1 MTVPLKIAAL
11 SFVFFLSGAAALL
24 FETLWFR
31 LAGLTFGNSVWASM
45 LVLAGYMGGLA
56 IGNGLAGTV
65 GSFVL
70 RPIRLYAMLEL
81 GIAATGIG
89 LVLIFPDL
97 TRFLIPWFRPF
108 LESFWTI
115 NLFRFCSALGL
126 MLIPTAAMGATL
138 PLLVRALCR
147 ADSNFGSVLGLL
159 YGWNTLGAVGG
170 ALVGELVLIEH
181 FGLSG
186 TGWAAGG
193 LNISAGLLAYLL
205 ARRVERSP
213 AGFDPGRADSDAV
226 SSAVR
231 KVLRCRGL
239 LLAGFIAGAVLL
251 GLEMVWFRFLQ
262 LFVRSTNLTFA
273 IMLAA
278 VLGGI
283 GLGGLVASRW
293 MKRTHRA
300 DAWAPLI
307 ALACGG
313 ATVATYALFDPLG
326 AYHLAAW
333 KIALLAVLL
342 MFPVALGSGALFAL
356 LGKAIH
362 RKTGSD
368 IETTAALAALNT
380 TGGLLGALLAGA
392 VLLPHL
398 GMELSLFLFASGY
411 GAAAV
416 AAGFQTEPVL
426 GRRSRLLNGLGG
438 LLFGA
443 ALILFPFGSMQDH
456 LDASSRQ
463 SRRRDGSTTIA
474 VREGLSETLQLL
486 RTDFYG
492 KPLYYRVMTNG
503 FSVASSHATARRYMN
518 LFVYWPVALHPGIES
533 TLLISYGIGNTAK
546 ALTDTRELKTIDIV
560 DTSRE
565 ILELSSIRF
574 PEPGSN
580 PLEDPRVSVFV
591 EDGRY
596 FLLTCDRHY
605 DLITSEPPPPN
616 AAGTISLYTKEYFQL
631 IHDRLNEGG
640 MVTYWLPVHSLTAPS
655 ALAILKGF
663 CDVFSDCALW
673 SGHEF
678 NWMMSGSR
686 GTELVSAARVR
697 RQWEDP
703 FVLPALE
710 ETGFEIPE
718 LMVTTFIADAASL
731 AHLMDGVV
739 APAVDDYPQRVSI
752 ELPEFPD
759 APDFQRYRE
768 WRGVA
773 RTRPLFE
780 GSSYIRGLLPDSLR
794 RSALD
799 YFWVQ
804 DLVDHPVAPNSPSL
818 FSHLDQLLEGSEL
831 KTPVYWAMGSEIG
844 MQRIIDY
851 LTDFTPTLQRSY
863 PAVPDWRSPPYKLYY
878 QLGVR
883 ALANRDFG
891 SAAEFLRSEYRY
903 NPDFVSD
910 LLVYSLCKAGDPVA
924 ARELAGIGKA
934 RSNRNPAYRCW

>member
-1 MTVPLKIAAL
+1 MTVPLQIAAL
-11 SFVFFLSGAAALL
+11 SFIFFLSGAAALL
-24 FETLWFR
+24 FESLWFR
-31 LAGLTFGNSVWASM
+31 LAGFTLGNSVWASM

-56 IGNGLAGTV
+56 IGNGLAGAV
-65 GSFVL
+65 GSVVR
-70 RPIRLYAMLEL
+70 RPIRLYALLE
-81 GIAATGIG
+81 GVIAATGIG

-97 TRFLIPWFRPF
+97 TRLLIPWSRPF
-108 LESFWTI
+108 LESFWSI
-115 NLFRFCSALGL
+115 NLFRFFAAFGL

-147 ADSNFGSVLGLL
+147 ADSNFGSALGRL

-170 ALVGELVLIEH
+170 ALVGELVLIER

-193 LNISAGLLAYLL
+193 LNLSAGLLAYLL
-205 ARRVERSP
+205 ARRVERHP
-213 AGFDPGRADSDAV
+213 ATVDPGRADPNPVA
-226 SSAVR
+226 SAAA

-251 GLEMVWFRFLQ
+251 GLEIVWFRFLQ

-293 MKRTHRA
+293 MKRSSRS

-307 ALACGG
+307 ALACGA
-313 ATVATYALFDPLG
+313 ATVVTYALFDPLG
-326 AYHLAAW
+326 VYHLAAW
-333 KIALLAVLL
+333 KIALLTVLL
-342 MFPVALGSGALFAL
+342 VFPSALGSGVLFAL
-356 LGKAIH
+356 LGQAIH

-368 IETTAALAALNT
+368 LETTAALAAFNT

-392 VLLPHL
+392 FLLPHL
-398 GMELSLFLFASGY
+398 GMEGSFFLLVSCY
-411 GAAAV
+411 GAVAV
-416 AAGFQTEPVL
+416 AARSQTEPTL
-426 GRRSRLLNGLGG
+426 GRRSRLVNPFGG
-438 LLFGA
+438 LLFVA

-518 LFVYWPVALHPGIES
+518 LFVYWPVALHPGIER

-546 ALTDTRELKTIDIV
+546 ALTDTRELKSIDIV

-565 ILELSSIRF
+565 ILELSGRRF
-574 PEPGSN
+574 PEPGSD

-596 FLLTCDRHY
+596 FLLTYDRHY

-616 AAGTISLYTKEYFQL
+616 ATGIISLYTKEYFQL

-686 GTELVSAARVR
+686 HGTKPVSAARVR

-703 FVLPALE
+703 QILPTLE

-718 LMVTTFIADAASL
+718 LLATTFIADAASL
-731 AHLMDGVV
+731 APLLDGV
-739 APAVDDYPQRVSI
+739 APALDDYPQRVSL

-759 APDFQRYRE
+759 APDYQRYRE
-768 WRGVA
+768 WRSVA

-780 GSSYIRGLLPDSLR
+780 SSSYIRGLLPDSLR

-804 DLVDHPVAPNSPSL
+804 DLIDQPVAPDSPTR
-818 FSHLDQLLEGSEL
+818 FSHLDQLLEESEL
-831 KTPVYWAMGSEIG
+831 KTPVYWALRSEIG

-851 LTDFTPTLQRSY
+851 LTDFTPTRQLSY
-863 PAVPDWRSPPYKLYY
+863 PAVPDRRSPPHKLYY

-883 ALANRDFG
+883 ALAKRDFG
-891 SAAEFLRSEYRY
+891 SAAAFFRSEYRY

-934 RSNRNPAYRCW
+934 RANRNPAYRCW